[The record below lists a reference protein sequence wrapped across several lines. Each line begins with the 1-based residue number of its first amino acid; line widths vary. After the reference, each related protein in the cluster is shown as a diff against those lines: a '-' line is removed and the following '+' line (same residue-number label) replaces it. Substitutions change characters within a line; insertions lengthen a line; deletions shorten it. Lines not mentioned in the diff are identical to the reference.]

1 MCIVSLS
8 LKVEK
13 RSTNKTY
20 KDLFYRNNT
29 VITLTLVFT
38 LGTTSRFCGVTLYT
52 NMTLTHGQLASTK

>member
-13 RSTNKTY
+13 DRQIKLIKIYSIEIT
-20 KDLFYRNNT
+20 L
-29 VITLTLVFT
+29 ITLTLVFT